1 MSLRRG
7 VLALA
12 LPVLAMV
19 LAGCGCERD
28 GMITCVVDKTSQS
41 HEICGVTAYSKV
53 MSGDTTVADCCVAL
67 KAVQD
72 CYAVCSCDTECAD
85 EDKAL
90 ACPTTGKVSDPI
102 RFWEL
107 ILAGL
112 NKDGETCA
120 TAGVDV
126 KPSQICSYR
135 KSQDKAFTGAQVWLK
150 FPTEDEAKV
159 FCDENEATWWLPVL
173 AFWSWVRAFGGLRDL
188 ALAASNHEPVALKG
202 VLFGCYG
209 FCGGH
214 VLKCAPSYLQQ
225 LPEIWYGF
233 EGRYRGVPALILVH

>member
-1 MSLRRG
+1 MEPCAASFLLGFAGCLHTAWRPQPLRGRGVKDCAVEFGFAEFAERRHLEKWIVLLPTKTPRESKRSLQSCTCCNVVTAQAIRQSAIVSLPFPPYTRRPQQSAMSLRRG

-28 GMITCVVDKTSQS
+28 GMITCVADKTSQS
-41 HEICGVTAYSKV
+41 HETCGVTAYSKV
-53 MSGDTTVADCCVAL
+53 MSGETTVADCCVAL

-120 TAGVDV
+120 TAGV
-126 KPSQICSYR
+126 
-135 KSQDKAFTGAQVWLK
+135 TGTQ
-150 FPTEDEAKV
+150 
-159 FCDENEATWWLPVL
+159 C
-173 AFWSWVRAFGGLRDL
+173 
-188 ALAASNHEPVALKG
+188 
-202 VLFGCYG
+202 
-209 FCGGH
+209 
-214 VLKCAPSYLQQ
+214 
-225 LPEIWYGF
+225 
-233 EGRYRGVPALILVH
+233 

>member
-41 HEICGVTAYSKV
+41 HETCGVTEYSKV
-53 MSGDTTVADCCVAL
+53 MSGETTVADCCAAL

-90 ACPTTGKVSDPI
+90 VCPTTGKVSDPI

-120 TAGVDV
+120 TAGVTGFCGHTRS
-126 KPSQICSYR
+126 PLASEA
-135 KSQDKAFTGAQVWLK
+135 AFTGAQVWLK

-173 AFWSWVRAFGGLRDL
+173 AFWSWARF
-188 ALAASNHEPVALKG
+188 
-202 VLFGCYG
+202 F
-209 FCGGH
+209 
-214 VLKCAPSYLQQ
+214 
-225 LPEIWYGF
+225 
-233 EGRYRGVPALILVH
+233 

>member
-1 MSLRRG
+1 MEMLAGPRRNCFSCGAMRGIVSAGVCWLLAHGVASPADAGAGSKGLRCRVWVCRVRRTKASGKMDCVHLPTKTPRESKRSLQSCTSCNVVTAQAIRQSAIVSLPFPPYTRRPQQSRMSLRRG

-120 TAGVDV
+120 TAGV
-126 KPSQICSYR
+126 
-135 KSQDKAFTGAQVWLK
+135 TGTQ
-150 FPTEDEAKV
+150 
-159 FCDENEATWWLPVL
+159 C
-173 AFWSWVRAFGGLRDL
+173 
-188 ALAASNHEPVALKG
+188 
-202 VLFGCYG
+202 
-209 FCGGH
+209 
-214 VLKCAPSYLQQ
+214 
-225 LPEIWYGF
+225 
-233 EGRYRGVPALILVH
+233 